1 MKLIKPY
8 FEILEQAPGIEG
20 LNKHIELCGRNAYKS
35 EDKITEDSAKA
46 FVDKICKAKHG
57 SVLEHGTVYLKIL
70 WEYKNY
76 MDFEFSEIFYNL
88 NKYSICKRELRKE
101 DLCPTLYITT
111 NYRVLKENNR
121 LKDLKYI
128 CEPTEKHEKR
138 VSVRF
143 VCSRAISHELV
154 RHRTFSATMESQRYC
169 NYSKDKFDNNITF
182 IEPLWFKYPQLDI
195 ENSVA
200 EKSDKNGAVFYE
212 RAYKTYYFENAT
224 TEYDRFGYDWHV
236 EDFFI
241 HSCQTAESCYKLM
254 LEKGCSPQEAREV
267 LPNSTKTDII
277 MTGFISDWKHFF
289 ELRTTE
295 NVHPE
300 MRRLTIPLQEEFK
313 KRGYIDD

>member
-35 EDKITEDSAKA
+35 EDKITEDSSKA

-88 NKYSICKRELRKE
+88 NKYSTCKRELRKE
-101 DLCPTLYITT
+101 DLCPILYITT

-128 CEPTEKHEKR
+128 CDPTEKHEKK

-169 NYSKDKFDNNITF
+169 NYSKNKFGNELTFIIPEWCPEIREDSNKGWDPCSIYDKFYLQHLQMAENTYFSLLKQWDEKLPDKRYKSGFKNN
-182 IEPLWFKYPQLDI
+182 PW
-195 ENSVA
+195 A
-200 EKSDKNGAVFYE
+200 
-212 RAYKTYYFENAT
+212 
-224 TEYDRFGYDWHV
+224 
-236 EDFFI
+236 
-241 HSCQTAESCYKLM
+241 
-254 LEKGCSPQEAREV
+254 PQEAREV

-289 ELRTTE
+289 ELRTAE
-295 NVHPE
+295 NTHPE